1 MLSQEKNEKL
11 VLADVFSL
19 FVGVDKV
26 RPELLKPFEINGK
39 VYATDGY
46 ALVRTDKANIDF
58 VIDNKN
64 KTPNCEKVIP
74 EINTS
79 LILSITKEMLEPL
92 KTDDEIEITGKNIDC
107 KTCEGSG
114 TVEWTYESHTREFDC
129 PVCEGSGYSE
139 EERSRKTGGKTFGHF
154 AVNVKGV
161 YFNIDKF
168 YKLVKAREFIG
179 GEIELIS
186 YSTPTSGMLFKIG
199 VCEILLMPILYS
211 KESWDGVLV
220 V

>member
-19 FVGVDKV
+19 FVGGDAKF

-39 VYATDGY
+39 VYATDGI
-46 ALVRTDKANIDF
+46 ALVRTDKVNIDF
-58 VIDNKN
+58 VIDNKH
-64 KTPNCEKVIP
+64 KTPNCERVIP

-107 KTCEGSG
+107 KTCDGSG
-114 TVEWTYESHTREFDC
+114 TVEWIYESHIREFDC

-161 YFNIDKF
+161 YFDIDKF

-186 YSTPTSGMLFKIG
+186 YSTKRMLFKIG
-199 VCEILLMPILYS
+199 VCEILLMPVIYD
-211 KESWDGVLV
+211 ESNWDGVLV